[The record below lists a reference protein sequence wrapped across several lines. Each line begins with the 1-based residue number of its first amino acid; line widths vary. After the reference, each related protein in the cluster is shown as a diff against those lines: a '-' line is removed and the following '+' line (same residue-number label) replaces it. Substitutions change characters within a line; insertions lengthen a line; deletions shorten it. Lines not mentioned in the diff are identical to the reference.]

1 MHEVTGNRAGLK
13 PSELSALERV
23 YRRRVASDEVVSA
36 ELGAYLCEVSRA
48 IGRQVGVLI
57 SRRGDIEHVFVG
69 DASRIVLPEVGRLR
83 AGHGRFRGLR
93 LVHTHLRNETL
104 SRDDLVDLALLR
116 LDLVAAVGVNHEGR
130 PADLHL
136 AHLLPP
142 REGKSPWV
150 SLPPTPF
157 HRASVDPAEIVAALE
172 EEFERV
178 LPSTRA
184 TRSAERALL
193 VVAEI
198 GKSRGGSESLV
209 RSLPAL
215 PAAEHRGRVW
225 EPSQGF
231 QDNNSRVRSLPALG
245 TCQPA
250 HSPPRAS
257 PSPSP
262 VAEHRRRVSEAER
275 SEGEAGWVG
284 GCRGQSEPA
293 QGSQD
298 NNSHV
303 HELRELCR
311 TAGILVVDVAVQRR
325 PEPDPRYLIG
335 RGKLEDVLVR
345 AMQYD
350 ASVLI
355 FDPDLSP
362 GQAHAIAS
370 FTDLKVID
378 RTILIL
384 DIFAQRARSRDAKL
398 QVELA
403 QLRYRLPR
411 LHEENTMMSR
421 LVGGIGGRGPGETKL
436 EIGRRRARERLH
448 RLEKDIEQTRRQR
461 AGRRSAREDRGLP
474 VVAIV
479 GYTNAGKSTLLNGL
493 TDSDVLVEDKLF
505 ATLDPTTRR
514 LRFPREREL
523 ILADTVGFIRDLP
536 KDLAQ
541 AFHAT
546 LEELDN
552 ADLLLHVVDASDPD
566 RDAHITAVERILGDL
581 NLAETPRLLVYNKAD
596 RLLPEE
602 KAILEDNGRTI
613 AISAL
618 DRQTIGPLLTA
629 MEEALWRE
637 GHSVG
642 GYAGSP

>member
-1 MHEVTGNRAGLK
+1 MHDITGNRAGLK

-23 YRRRVASDEVVSA
+23 YRRRVSPHEVVSA
-36 ELGAYLCEVSRA
+36 ELAGFLCEVSRGMA
-48 IGRQVGVLI
+48 RQVGVLI
-57 SRRGDIEHVFVG
+57 SRQGNIEHVFVG
-69 DASRIVLPEVGRLR
+69 DASRIMLPEVGRLR

-93 LVHTHLRNETL
+93 LVHTHLRNEAL

-130 PADLHL
+130 PADLYV
-136 AHLLPP
+136 AHLVPP

-150 SLPPTPF
+150 SLPTEPF
-157 HRASVDPAEIVAALE
+157 HHSDLDFIELINALE
-172 EEFERV
+172 EEFDRV
-178 LPSTRA
+178 LPSARA
-184 TRSAERALL
+184 TRAVERAVL
-193 VVAEI
+193 VVAEL
-198 GKSRGGSESLV
+198 GKLRGYS
-209 RSLPAL
+209 
-215 PAAEHRGRVW
+215 AAR
-225 EPSQGF
+225 
-231 QDNNSRVRSLPALG
+231 
-245 TCQPA
+245 
-250 HSPPRAS
+250 
-257 PSPSP
+257 
-262 VAEHRRRVSEAER
+262 
-275 SEGEAGWVG
+275 
-284 GCRGQSEPA
+284 
-293 QGSQD
+293 
-298 NNSHV
+298 V

-311 TAGILVVDVAVQRR
+311 TAGIEVVDVAVQRR

-335 RGKLEDVLVR
+335 KGKLEDVLVR
-345 AMQYD
+345 AMQFD
-350 ASVLI
+350 AGVLI

-411 LHEENTMMSR
+411 LQEENTMMSR

-448 RLEKDIEQTRRQR
+448 RLEKDVEETRRQR
-461 AGRRSAREDRGLP
+461 QGRRKAREDRGLP

-493 TDSDVLVEDKLF
+493 TGSDVLVEDKLF

-546 LEELDN
+546 LEELDE

-566 RDAHITAVERILGDL
+566 RDAHITAVERILKDL
-581 NLAETPRLLVYNKAD
+581 ELAETPRLLVYNKVD

-602 KAILEDNGRTI
+602 KAILEGNGETL

-618 DRQTIGPLLTA
+618 DRKTVLPLLAA
-629 MEEALWRE
+629 MQHALWRE

-642 GYAGSP
+642 Y

>member
-1 MHEVTGNRAGLK
+1 MQEVTGNRAGLK
-13 PSELSALERV
+13 PSEISALERV
-23 YRRRVASDEVVSA
+23 YRRRVMPHEVVSA
-36 ELGAYLCEVSRA
+36 ELGAFLCEISRGIA
-48 IGRQVGVLI
+48 RQVGVLI
-57 SRRGDIEHVFVG
+57 SRQGAIEHVIVG
-69 DASRIVLPEVGRLR
+69 DASGVVLPEVGRLR

-93 LVHTHLRNETL
+93 LVHTHLRNEAL

-130 PADLHL
+130 PADLHV
-136 AHLLPP
+136 AHLVPP
-142 REGKSPWV
+142 REGKSPWIL
-150 SLPPTPF
+150 LPPAPF
-157 HRASVDPAEIVAALE
+157 HRADLDFVEIIGALE
-172 EEFERV
+172 EEFDRA
-178 LPSTRA
+178 LPTGRA
-184 TRSAERALL
+184 TRGAERALL

-198 GKSRGGSESLV
+198 GKQRGQSQRV

-215 PAAEHRGRVW
+215 PAAGHRGR
-225 EPSQGF
+225 
-231 QDNNSRVRSLPALG
+231 
-245 TCQPA
+245 
-250 HSPPRAS
+250 
-257 PSPSP
+257 
-262 VAEHRRRVSEAER
+262 
-275 SEGEAGWVG
+275 G
-284 GCRGQSEPA
+284 GEPA
-293 QGSQD
+293 QGSPD
-298 NNSHV
+298 NNSRV

-311 TAGILVVDVAVQRR
+311 TAGIEVVDVAIQRR

-362 GQAHAIAS
+362 GQAYAIAS

-384 DIFAQRARSRDAKL
+384 DIFAQRASSRDAKL

-411 LHEENTMMSR
+411 LQEENTMMSR

-448 RLEKDIEQTRRQR
+448 RLEKDIEQTRKQR
-461 AGRRSAREDRGLP
+461 AGRRSARKDRGLP

-479 GYTNAGKSTLLNGL
+479 GYTNAGKSTLLNSL
-493 TDSDVLVEDKLF
+493 TGSEVLVENKLF

-546 LEELDN
+546 LEELDDAN
-552 ADLLLHVVDASDPD
+552 LLLHVVDAADPD
-566 RDAHITAVERILGDL
+566 RDAHIIAVEKILGDL
-581 NLAETPRLLVYNKAD
+581 ALAETPRLLVYNKTD

-602 KAILEDNGRTI
+602 KSILEAGGRTLV
-613 AISAL
+613 ISAL
-618 DRQTIGPLLTA
+618 DRPTILPLLAA
-629 MEEALWRE
+629 MEHALWRE
-637 GHSVG
+637 GHAVD
-642 GYAGSP
+642 